1 MSPVVFGGGE
11 GRVAVSGDLGEDLS
25 GPMEVGRSGG
35 TFVPKSALFAGAGT
49 GLPDGGTNVFAA

>member
-1 MSPVVFGGGE
+1 MFGGGE